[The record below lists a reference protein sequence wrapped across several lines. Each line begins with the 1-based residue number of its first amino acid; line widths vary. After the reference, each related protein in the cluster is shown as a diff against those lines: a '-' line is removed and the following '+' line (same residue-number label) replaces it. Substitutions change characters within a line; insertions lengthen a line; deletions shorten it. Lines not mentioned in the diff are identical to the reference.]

1 MIVVRK
7 NIDNK
12 GFTVIE
18 LIVAMAI
25 ISIITSAIYL
35 YLITNLK
42 CFNAGLDINNL
53 QYNAEYATHE
63 LSDIIMPAHNITVA
77 KYNTNNVLTNVINS
91 PVEITHMEFL
101 YTDGNTKTLKHNKQN
116 NQLLINNKV
125 ISNNVKE
132 FKAYPV
138 TLNSFS
144 KCNLIKLVITFE
156 DNNTTITINKK
167 ITLRNKEVI

>member
-1 MIVVRK
+1 MHK
-7 NIDNK
+7 KIDNK

-35 YLITNLK
+35 YLMTNIK

-53 QYNAEYATHE
+53 QCNAEYTTHE
-63 LSDIIMPAHNITVA
+63 LCDIIMPAHNITVA
-77 KYNTNNVLTNVINS
+77 KCNANNVLTNVINN

-116 NQLLINNKV
+116 NQLLINNTV

-144 KCNLIKLVITFE
+144 KCNLIKLVIIFE
-156 DNNTTITINKK
+156 NNNSTITINKK
-167 ITLRNKEVI
+167 ITLRNKEVV